1 MYQKSA
7 KAGSQSVL
15 SGAGGDEELPRGE
28 GEEDRGGG
36 DTRDIQPDCSNGRQP
51 DKVGWG
57 PVSHEPFHLFFLLF
71 LLLGLWV

>member
-15 SGAGGDEELPRGE
+15 SGAGGDE
-28 GEEDRGGG
+28 GEEERGGG
-36 DTRDIQPDCSNGRQP
+36 DTRDIQPDSSNGRQP

-57 PVSHEPFHLFFLLF
+57 PVRQ
-71 LLLGLWV
+71 GA

>member
-28 GEEDRGGG
+28 GEEERGGG
-36 DTRDIQPDCSNGRQP
+36 DTRDIQPDSSNGRQP

-57 PVSHEPFHLFFLLF
+57 PGGSEWIEAGGDL
-71 LLLGLWV
+71 